1 MKIVIEH
8 NGKQY
13 NFQYGYEAYI
23 FDCAMSNDFDKT
35 HTDDELKEFICC
47 VADCY
52 LKDCNQTPLGYLTDF
67 MAIHWNML
75 KRLRLNIRLLKR
87 KCFNA
92 MVTMTTSQVKKFS
105 TLFIKSG
112 YHMPTDS

>member
-23 FDCAMSNDFDKT
+23 FDCAISNDFDKT
-35 HTDDELKEFICC
+35 HTVDELKEFIFC

-75 KRLRLNIRLLKR
+75 KRVSRYEILERFYN
-87 KCFNA
+87 
-92 MVTMTTSQVKKFS
+92 SKFYNS
-105 TLFIKSG
+105 NFG
-112 YHMPTDS
+112 GWE